1 MTKKEDDAIF
11 YDEDAIKNKKE
22 DDEDE
27 DNGSF
32 GSNIGEKPDAEKQSI
47 VEELFNTQKRVH
59 TLINSWAGNEK
70 EDAIAGRRFLNNQYA
85 ALVGVINTTNSFTFR
100 GGDEC
105 QAILYRA
112 VKAFII
118 DMVNA
123 PSIKRTN
130 YYNLCFT
137 YWHCLELFLGLPRN
151 GHGSRVLKDA
161 LAGLHTA
168 DPVEQVKKGFFGMG
182 LGDKKV

>member
-1 MTKKEDDAIF
+1 MTREN
-11 YDEDAIKNKKE
+11 DEE
-22 DDEDE
+22 YSEE
-27 DNGSF
+27 DNQTSDDGSF
-32 GSNIGEKPDAEKQSI
+32 GSNIGEEPDETKQSV

-59 TLINSWAGNEK
+59 TLINSWSGNKK

-85 ALVGVINTTNSFTFR
+85 ALVGVINTTNSFTKR

-112 VKAFII
+112 VKAFIV
-118 DMVNA
+118 DMVNE
-123 PSIKRTN
+123 PTIKRSN

-137 YWHCLELFLGLPRN
+137 YWHCVELFLGLPRN

-161 LAGLHTA
+161 LAGLHTP
-168 DPVEQVKKGFFGMG
+168 DPVEEQKKGLLDRWGAS
-182 LGDKKV
+182 KNV